1 MKVRSLLVSMLC
13 MLALSVSFA
22 SCSDDD
28 DLLDDSGSTVA
39 LSQVRAFFLNA
50 GTQGANNA
58 NIAFYAPNGGA
69 DFIGD
74 IFQKQNKAKLGDL
87 GQTMI
92 EYNECMYV
100 AVYGSNYLVK
110 LNAAGVEQTRAS
122 FVDDPDLAAGIRAIA
137 AEDGYIYA
145 SFYGGVVAKINANT
159 LKVEKK
165 LAIENGYNLEG
176 VAISNNM
183 LYVANSYKQVDG
195 KLVYLNDVFVV
206 DLATFTLKEKLAV
219 ATNPNVLMEEDDKI
233 FLIAWDYSFVE
244 EGYVLQIIDPANS
257 NEVTNIG
264 HATYMAAEDDVV
276 YLVNSVTDWTTWT
289 ATNHFS
295 TYNIKTNILNKTSF
309 LKNAPEELATTSIS
323 MLQVNDNG
331 GDIYIGTT
339 FYDKGNGNIYRFKKD
354 GTFIEK
360 FDCGG
365 QNPNSAVFFN

>member
-22 SCSDDD
+22 SCSNDD

-39 LSQVRAFFLNA
+39 LPQVRAFFLNA

-122 FVDDPDLAAGIRAIA
+122 FVDDQDLAAGIRAIA

-145 SFYGGVVAKINANT
+145 SFYGGVVEKINANT

-195 KLVYLNDVFVV
+195 KWVYLNDVFVV

-244 EGYVLQIIDPANS
+244 DWFNVL
-257 NEVTNIG
+257 V
-264 HATYMAAEDDVV
+264 
-276 YLVNSVTDWTTWT
+276 L
-289 ATNHFS
+289 
-295 TYNIKTNILNKTSF
+295 IL
-309 LKNAPEELATTSIS
+309 
-323 MLQVNDNG
+323 
-331 GDIYIGTT
+331 
-339 FYDKGNGNIYRFKKD
+339 
-354 GTFIEK
+354 
-360 FDCGG
+360 
-365 QNPNSAVFFN
+365 